1 MQDDSDTPP
10 LWLRSTQKV
19 EDRELRTQLASAA
32 GKTWRRWMEF
42 SEGQGGEAI
51 DAIAALEYAVGAA
64 VEAEATSGVRNAD
77 GYVFKAFLRKVGK
90 LLRREERID
99 YRDPTALAE
108 LKVPDDADVVRHLE
122 EGIQVKELM
131 TLMDER
137 TRTIFVMDC
146 QGFSRRETARVL
158 GISEDAV
165 RKAYARGIE
174 RLQRLLSSRTTS

>member
-10 LWLRSTQKV
+10 LWLRSAQKI
-19 EDRELRTQLASAA
+19 ENPELRSQITSAA
-32 GKTWRRWMEF
+32 GKTWRRWIEF
-42 SEGQGGEAI
+42 SASQGGETI
-51 DAIAALEYAVGAA
+51 DAIAALEYAVGAT
-64 VEAEATSGVRNAD
+64 VEAGTTTGIRNAD
-77 GYVFKAFLRKVGK
+77 GYLFKAFLRKVGK
-90 LLRREERID
+90 LLRREERIE
-99 YRDPTALAE
+99 YRDPRALAE
-108 LKVPDDADVVRHLE
+108 LKVADDADVVRHLE

-137 TRTIFVMDC
+137 TRTTFVMDC

-158 GISEDAV
+158 GMSEDAV